1 MPPMMMMI
9 TRQQKQQHKKTMMRR
24 TNHYANNN
32 KHSVAGGAA
41 ATAAAV
47 VVAGGSARNNKNTN
61 DNNDEALARVLV
73 VRARFNPLA
82 ARALGRARNALLL
95 LQQQPGRAA
104 SLEEA
109 AEALRE
115 AARLESEFQRALE
128 NNEEEK
134 RAAAATR
141 AIGTLQQHPLGKTFA
156 ELAEEAS
163 SLVVSSSARASSLL
177 LAVSVLADDVYQA
190 EFGCA
195 MTMRLATAV
204 YFASSSSDA
213 HHHPS
218 SSHQRE

>member
-1 MPPMMMMI
+1 MMMMI

-24 TNHYANNN
+24 PNHYANNN

-41 ATAAAV
+41 AAAAAV

-61 DNNDEALARVLV
+61 DNDEALARVLV

-82 ARALGRARNALLL
+82 ARALGRARNALL
-95 LQQQPGRAA
+95 QQQPARAA
-104 SLEEA
+104 LLEEA

-213 HHHPS
+213 HP
-218 SSHQRE
+218 SHQRE

>member
-1 MPPMMMMI
+1 MMMI

-41 ATAAAV
+41 AAAAA

-61 DNNDEALARVLV
+61 DNDEALARVLV

-95 LQQQPGRAA
+95 QQQPARAA

-163 SLVVSSSARASSLL
+163 SLVSSL
-177 LAVSVLADDVYQA
+177 SDDL
-190 EFGCA
+190 
-195 MTMRLATAV
+195 R
-204 YFASSSSDA
+204 A
-213 HHHPS
+213 HHHYCWLFRCSPTTCTRRS
-218 SSHQRE
+218 LAAP

>member
-1 MPPMMMMI
+1 MMMI
-9 TRQQKQQHKKTMMRR
+9 TRQQQKKMKLTR
-24 TNHYANNN
+24 NNLDN
-32 KHSVAGGAA
+32 NDNDNDNSVAAA
-41 ATAAAV
+41 A
-47 VVAGGSARNNKNTN
+47 AGGSSARNHNNKNTN
-61 DNNDEALARVLV
+61 DDEALARVLV

-82 ARALGRARNALLL
+82 ARALGRARNALL

-213 HHHPS
+213 HP
-218 SSHQRE
+218 SHQRE